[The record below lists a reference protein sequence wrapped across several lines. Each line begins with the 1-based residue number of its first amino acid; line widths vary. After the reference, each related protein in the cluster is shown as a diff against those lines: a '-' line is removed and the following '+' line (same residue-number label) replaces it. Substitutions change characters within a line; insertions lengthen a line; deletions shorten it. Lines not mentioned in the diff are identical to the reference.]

1 MYLKIQNETDEA
13 NSEIKT
19 LMLGFNIFYYYYFKN
34 AIEIYIYIY
43 KRSFSCV

>member
-34 AIEIYIYIY
+34 AIEIYIYI
-43 KRSFSCV
+43 